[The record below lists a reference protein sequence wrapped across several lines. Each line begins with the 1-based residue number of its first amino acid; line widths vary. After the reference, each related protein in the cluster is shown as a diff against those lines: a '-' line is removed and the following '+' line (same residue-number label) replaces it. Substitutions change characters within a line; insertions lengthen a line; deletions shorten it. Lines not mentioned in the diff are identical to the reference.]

1 MLQKYL
7 ALQEEH
13 YALKE
18 ICTEQERTL
27 EELGGQLSTAKLAAV
42 ELREAADNAHQQ
54 QNQQQQE
61 GAATWANDRLVT
73 QCKSCNREFNI
84 TRRKVIKL
92 FNCPYAFYLD
102 SAISFVSIY
111 SVVVVIVLVVVHWR
125 RARIALLKGRAP
137 SSLNRSIILAT
148 LKITGS
154 TVQISPRALSAQPV
168 RITMRAN
175 MFSNQ
180 ADTVERFYSWRSY
193 ASPLDLCSSRR
204 LEDPNRVHQPRRT
217 LMHDSSVIRDNT
229 VYRAVLR
236 LAITSGPDPR
246 LLVVR
251 AQSFLP
257 SCLPRPTGNW
267 RDFGVDFWLDFIC
280 IQRVVYR

>member
-92 FNCPYAFYLD
+92 FNCPYAFCLD

-125 RARIALLKGRAP
+125 RRAGIALLKGRARVRLIVQL
-137 SSLNRSIILAT
+137 SLPPWKLPVPRSRFLHGLYLHSLFESLCARTCFRTKLTLSRGFIPDEVTPLLSTFARLDGSKIRIACTSQGELWCMTVLLLEITRCIGLCYGLQLQAAPIL
-148 LKITGS
+148 
-154 TVQISPRALSAQPV
+154 VC
-168 RITMRAN
+168 
-175 MFSNQ
+175 
-180 ADTVERFYSWRSY
+180 W
-193 ASPLDLCSSRR
+193 
-204 LEDPNRVHQPRRT
+204 
-217 LMHDSSVIRDNT
+217 
-229 VYRAVLR
+229 
-236 LAITSGPDPR
+236 
-246 LLVVR
+246 
-251 AQSFLP
+251 
-257 SCLPRPTGNW
+257 
-267 RDFGVDFWLDFIC
+267 
-280 IQRVVYR
+280 